1 MEWGMEKESN
11 MIKMVYIYEW
21 EFKDGQ
27 RDGKGKLFV
36 EEGKIIYEGK
46 FISRLRK
53 GETRSRFECSYGYLN
68 LLNGLFDC

>member
-1 MEWGMEKESN
+1 MRNGKGKQYDKN
-11 MIKMVYIYEW
+11 CIITYEG

-27 RDGKGKLFV
+27 RDGKGKLFD

-53 GETRSRFECSYGYLN
+53 GETRSRF
-68 LLNGLFDC
+68 